1 MRAVSRSAQLRGLA
15 LAAGA
20 VGIAGMIVSSV
31 GGSTEAAL
39 AFGLVC
45 VAGFLILFTLGL
57 LEPPRGEIDPLRAEA
72 LEELVAELRA
82 EGADESKLRRLVR
95 LARTLQR

>member
-1 MRAVSRSAQLRGLA
+1 VA

-20 VGIAGMIVSSV
+20 IGIVGMIVCSV
-31 GGSTEAAL
+31 GGSTEGAL

-57 LEPPRGEIDPLRAEA
+57 LDPPRGEIDPLRAGA
-72 LEELVAELRA
+72 IEELVAELRS
-82 EGADESKLRRLVR
+82 EGVDESKLRRLVR
-95 LARTLQR
+95 LARGLER

>member
-1 MRAVSRSAQLRGLA
+1 VSRAAQLRGLA

-20 VGIAGMIVSSV
+20 IGIVGMIVCSV
-31 GGSTEAAL
+31 AGSTEGAL

-45 VAGFLILFTLGL
+45 VAGFLVLFTLGVL
-57 LEPPRGEIDPLRAEA
+57 DPPRGEVDPLRAGA

-82 EGADESKLRRLVR
+82 EGADESKLRRLIR
-95 LARTLQR
+95 LARTVQR